1 MIAFLSGC
9 VPSATGGSVF
19 QQANAEADTVS
30 YQPVNY
36 TNKAQKGPTLIVLP
50 GQIKSSNATFLQK
63 ISSNNIADFAELEL
77 GNANFTVLE
86 RFDLGPM
93 INEINL
99 AVNMGDKTALEKFK
113 RGKFKS
119 TKWFVR
125 FDILKAEQVSTAA
138 SGFSGKTVGNVF
150 DAVVGG
156 VGGNVGETVLSSTQ
170 SGGSAGIWLVGL
182 RYKIIDA
189 STSEQVT
196 TGYVE
201 KKMDTGKKAI
211 SLLGVSG
218 AAEKMITLDTIVH
231 RLVQEA
237 VADIDMKK

>member
-1 MIAFLSGC
+1 MRKILYFIFTVSFISMIAFLSGC

-125 FDILKAEQVSTAA
+125 FDILKAEHVSTAA

-156 VGGNVGETVLSSTQ
+156 VGGN
-170 SGGSAGIWLVGL
+170 
-182 RYKIIDA
+182 
-189 STSEQVT
+189 
-196 TGYVE
+196 
-201 KKMDTGKKAI
+201 
-211 SLLGVSG
+211 
-218 AAEKMITLDTIVH
+218 
-231 RLVQEA
+231 
-237 VADIDMKK
+237 